1 MSGASYQERLMTVI
15 LGPHVSEKSTTV
27 ADKQNQV
34 VLKVRLD
41 ASKREIRDAVQLMF
55 EVNVEDVRVVRN
67 LGKLKRHGQTRG
79 RQAAWKKAYVRL
91 AAGEDI
97 AFMGA
102 E

>member
-1 MSGASYQERLMTVI
+1 MSEPSYQERLMTVI
-15 LGPHVSEKSTTV
+15 LGPHVSEKATTA

-41 ASKREIRDAVQLMF
+41 ASKREIRDAVELMF
-55 EVNVEDVRVVRN
+55 EVSVKGVRVVRN
-67 LGKLKRHGQTRG
+67 FGKIKRHGQTRG
-79 RQAAWKKAYVRL
+79 RQSTWKKAYVRL

>member
-1 MSGASYQERLMTVI
+1 MSEPSYQERLMTVI
-15 LGPHVSEKSTTV
+15 LGPHVSEKATTA

-41 ASKREIRDAVQLMF
+41 ASKREIRDAVELMF
-55 EVNVEDVRVVRN
+55 EVTVEGVRVVRN
-67 LGKLKRHGQTRG
+67 FGKIKRHGQTRG
-79 RQAAWKKAYVRL
+79 RQSTWKKAYVRL

>member
-1 MSGASYQERLMTVI
+1 MSGTRYQERLMTVI
-15 LGPHVSEKSTTV
+15 LGPHVSEKSTTA

-41 ASKREIRDAVQLMF
+41 ASKREIRDAVKLMF

-67 LGKLKRHGQTRG
+67 LGKVKRHGQTRG
-79 RQAAWKKAYVRL
+79 RQSTWKKAYVRL